1 MSSAANNA
9 GAHWDW
15 NSLWEHVSGCG
26 NAKSAMTFLL
36 NRPAN
41 LVGIASEINNLKGLL
56 INFKNAGADWEKL
69 TGQGLVN
76 YLQFVQPQYTATAQH
91 VGNLLNRV
99 AGGAWENVN
108 YEASGSPGAFFITFA
123 TAAFNRALGNARVVG
138 SSGATTN
145 YARHNLT

>member
-1 MSSAANNA
+1 
-9 GAHWDW
+9 
-15 NSLWEHVSGCG
+15 
-26 NAKSAMTFLL
+26 MTFIL

-41 LVGIASEINNLKGLL
+41 LVGIPSEINNLKGLL

-76 YLQFVQPQYTATAQH
+76 YLQFVQPQYMATAQH

-99 AGGAWENVN
+99 AAGVWENANTDV
-108 YEASGSPGAFFITFA
+108 AGSPGSFFITFA

-138 SSGATTN
+138 SSGAVTN
-145 YARHNLT
+145 YERHSLT